1 MKCTINP
8 GHVLH
13 LYAFIF
19 DTKISLI
26 ESICDKSNVISQDIH
41 ID

>member
-8 GHVLH
+8 GHAV
-13 LYAFIF
+13 IF